1 MEIKKYKLDG
11 SENGVVSL
19 PEELFAKE
27 CAGADVVIYEAV
39 KAYLANQRQGT
50 SSVKSRSEVK
60 GSGKKLFRQ
69 KGTGNARPGD
79 IKTPVRRGGGRAFGP
94 KPKDWT
100 IKLPKK
106 LKRLALKIA
115 LSQLVKKEGL
125 KVIEDLK
132 FEAPSTKKAKTIID
146 SVASGRKKLVIFDSS
161 DSALVKSFANIED
174 VKTDRADTLYAYQVL
189 NADNLLITE
198 SGLKKVIEVFGS

>member
-19 PEELFAKE
+19 PDELFAKE
-27 CAGADVVIYEAV
+27 CAGADIVIYEVV

-79 IKTPVRRGGGRAFGP
+79 IKTPIRRGGGRAFGP
-94 KPKDWT
+94 KPRDWT

-115 LSQLVKKEGL
+115 LSDLVKKEGL

-132 FEAPSTKKAKTIID
+132 FTTPSTKEAKIIVN
-146 SVASGRKKLVIFDSS
+146 SIGNGRKKLVIFDSS

-174 VKTDRADTLYAYQVL
+174 VSTDRADTLYAYQVL
-189 NADNLLITE
+189 NADNILITE

>member
-19 PEELFAKE
+19 PDELFAKE
-27 CAGADVVIYEAV
+27 CDGADVVIYEVV

-50 SSVKSRSEVK
+50 SCVKGRSEVK
-60 GSGKKLFRQ
+60 GSRKKLFRQ

-79 IKTPVRRGGGRAFGP
+79 IKTPIRRGGGRAFGP
-94 KPKDWT
+94 RPKDWT
-100 IKLPKK
+100 IKVPKK

-115 LSQLVKKEGL
+115 LSDLVKKDGL
-125 KVIEDLK
+125 MVIEDLK
-132 FEAPSTKKAKTIID
+132 FDAPSTKKATGIVD
-146 SVASGRKKLVIFDSS
+146 SIGNGRKKLVIFDSS
-161 DSALVKSFANIED
+161 DSCLVKSFANIKD

-189 NADNLLITE
+189 HADNLLITE